1 MSKEFKFKLK
11 VYYEDTDSGGVVY
24 YANYLKF
31 LERARTE
38 ALNSDGLSN
47 QILLKKYQTLLIVKS
62 CKIEYLMPAKL
73 EDTLEIFS
81 KIISRTRSSFLMEQ
95 IVKKNDQIITDAEVL
110 IVTVNEKGKPIKI
123 PDILE
128 KFLN

>member
-81 KIISRTRSSFLMEQ
+81 KIISRTRSSFLIEQ

>member
-1 MSKEFKFKLK
+1 
-11 VYYEDTDSGGVVY
+11 
-24 YANYLKF
+24 
-31 LERARTE
+31 
-38 ALNSDGLSN
+38 
-47 QILLKKYQTLLIVKS
+47 
-62 CKIEYLMPAKL
+62 MPAKL

>member
-1 MSKEFKFKLK
+1 MSREFKFKLK

-81 KIISRTRSSFLMEQ
+81 KIISRTRSSFLIEQ